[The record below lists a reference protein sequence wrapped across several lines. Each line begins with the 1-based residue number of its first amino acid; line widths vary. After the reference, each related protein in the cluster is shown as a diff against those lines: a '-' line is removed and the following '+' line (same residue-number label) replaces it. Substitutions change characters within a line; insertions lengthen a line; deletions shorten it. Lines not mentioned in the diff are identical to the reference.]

1 MKKITLL
8 IITAALTSCVS
19 KETYTEKRTLTY
31 PKGQT
36 PHIKEMYLRNGT
48 AVHTTERYVGVEQPH
63 NDDPLIA
70 EFPTEW
76 EQNDLPAPQNN
87 NHITIGSTKS
97 EVARIQGTP
106 TRITPG
112 VQDEWWWYDQS
123 YIVFDSRGGVTS
135 WYQSR
140 NNPLRIAI

>member
-1 MKKITLL
+1 MKKIALL
-8 IITAALTSCVS
+8 VITAAMVSCVS

-48 AVHTTERYVGVEQPH
+48 AVHTERYVGVEQPH

-106 TRITPG
+106 TRIANNT
-112 VQDEWWWYDQS
+112 DNEFWWYGMS
-123 YIVFDSRGGVTS
+123 YIVFDSQGTVKSWDQNGGALKV
-135 WYQSR
+135 
-140 NNPLRIAI
+140 AI